1 MDGMSKS
8 PWFKFYCSDYLLD
21 EKVSKLSFEAQ
32 GILVRI
38 WCGLWIHGTLPSD
51 LDQLSLRVQVPV
63 LLLQKHLQNLLQI
76 LSTDVDG
83 FLYSERMDREREH
96 SERISFVRREAVKVR
111 HSKEHPTNVGTKEP
125 TNGNTKWHTKKINQK
140 SEVRSQILESESNT
154 KPFCLE
160 SPSEPHKP
168 SVITLPLNDSTEHP
182 IFPEQVS
189 EWAKLYPAVD
199 VMQDLRSMRG
209 WLLAEPRR
217 RKTKN
222 GIHKFVNSWLSRS
235 QDKSRGIQPST
246 NTNPVRPPDVL
257 SGLEQIRA
265 NKAAGLEQ
273 MRAREAAAGGYKN

>member
-1 MDGMSKS
+1 MSKS

-38 WCGLWIHGTLPSD
+38 WCGLWIHGSLPAD
-51 LDQLSLRVQVPV
+51 LDQLSLRIQVPV
-63 LLLQKHLQNLLQI
+63 LLLQKHMQNLMQMLHK
-76 LSTDVDG
+76 DADG
-83 FLYSERMDREREH
+83 LLYSERMDHERERSDH
-96 SERISFVRREAVKVR
+96 ISFVRKLAAESK
-111 HSKEHPTNVGTKEP
+111 HSKHVP
-125 TNGNTKWHTKKINQK
+125 TNGHAKRHANIDANTHAKIVNQK

-160 SPSEPHKP
+160 SPSEPRKP

-182 IFPEQVS
+182 IFPEQVA
-189 EWAKLYPAVD
+189 EWAQLYPAVD
-199 VMQDLRSMRG
+199 ILQDLRSMRG

-235 QDKSRGIQPST
+235 QDKSRGIQPV
-246 NTNPVRPPDVL
+246 NDNGHAVRPPDVL
-257 SGLEQIRA
+257 SGLEQVRA
-265 NKAAGLEQ
+265 NKAE
-273 MRAREAAAGGYKN
+273 AGGYKN